1 MCVPGKESSNFRGQ
15 GPEQLSQG
23 KVLGEDYARQKE
35 RAFQMLSGRIELEN
49 ECGFLPTWCPKG
61 RGELDGLGRGKT
73 ACVCLFNHVGSLD
86 LFFLDVRIN
95 YWTIYISKNCLVS
108 YMNGKWIVKG
118 FRGRREVVRE
128 MKQSF
133 HH

>member
-35 RAFQMLSGRIELEN
+35 RAFQMLSGRIKLEN

-61 RGELDGLGRGKT
+61 RGEPDGLGRGKT

-86 LFFLDVRIN
+86 LFFRCEDKLLDN
-95 YWTIYISKNCLVS
+95 LH
-108 YMNGKWIVKG
+108 
-118 FRGRREVVRE
+118 F
-128 MKQSF
+128 
-133 HH
+133 

>member
-1 MCVPGKESSNFRGQ
+1 MSVVFYQ
-15 GPEQLSQG
+15 HDVQ
-23 KVLGEDYARQKE
+23 
-35 RAFQMLSGRIELEN
+35 
-49 ECGFLPTWCPKG
+49 
-61 RGELDGLGRGKT
+61 RGEESRMGWAGVRLHV
-73 ACVCLFNHVGSLD
+73 CVCSTMWGALIC
-86 LFFLDVRIN
+86 FLDVRIN

-118 FRGRREVVRE
+118 FRGRIEVVRE